1 MSGEHDEPRMTPEE
15 RFGYEISSRGD
26 VHRLLLYIDDLE
38 QMVYAAVRYI
48 DVMHL
53 DERCRDYY
61 REINERF
68 DAKAKEE

>member
-1 MSGEHDEPRMTPEE
+1 MSSQHHESPMTPEE
-15 RFGYEISSRGD
+15 RLDYEISSRGD

-38 QMVYAAVRYI
+38 QMVYAGVRYI

-68 DAKAKEE
+68 DAKANEK